1 MVLYPYKISLMTGKT
16 KKLNFCFTDQAGQ
29 MLSNKLSEIKA
40 QKQISKDKPKDKKED
55 EEGGDEQ

>member
-1 MVLYPYKISLMTGKT
+1 MTGKT
-16 KKLNFCFTDQAGQ
+16 KKLNFNFTDQAGQ

-55 EEGGDEQ
+55 QEGSDEQQDKA

>member
-16 KKLNFCFTDQAGQ
+16 KKLNFNFTDQAGQ

-55 EEGGDEQ
+55 QEGSDEQ